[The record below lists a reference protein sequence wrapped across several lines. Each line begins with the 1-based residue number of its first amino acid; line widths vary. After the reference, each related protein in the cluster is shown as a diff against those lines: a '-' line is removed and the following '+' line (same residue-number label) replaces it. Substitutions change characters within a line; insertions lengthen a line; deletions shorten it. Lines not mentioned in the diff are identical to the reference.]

1 MLNSHTQPLAA
12 ATPIMSTAAPTLKKA
27 SRLAWMDIA
36 KGLGI
41 LGVVYYH
48 LFATYIDKDYAKMPW
63 VKSGHFLA
71 DLVGP
76 AGIGSAT
83 DLLRVLGKLLWASA
97 PDIGSD
103 SVGVFILLG
112 GWALAAATFKKAQ
125 SSPIQW
131 MNWYRQ
137 RFERLYPVYWCAHL
151 VLLLTPFTW
160 IEPVDSRFLLSL
172 TGLRFLDIDRTFF
185 YANSAW
191 WYFSMLIQ
199 FYAVFPLLFCAH
211 RRLGQWGFTA
221 LAIGSGFLLRYLLI
235 VKWQVNGN
243 WILGGNCL
251 SRLPEFALGMTLGN
265 AHINHADRLE
275 KWLLGWRAL
284 LLGLAMYYF
293 AWRLNSSLTA
303 YVFAD
308 FYTSIACMLLL
319 LGVSGLAARTPRLG
333 EWLIKTGQLS
343 FGIYLTHQPL
353 AIWIG
358 IKTRTLP
365 PWGFLLVMPLILIG
379 LSVFGAGV
387 ERAVNAALERWVFK
401 KGNASVPREAQ
412 RVA

>member
-1 MLNSHTQPLAA
+1 
-12 ATPIMSTAAPTLKKA
+12 MSTAAPTQQKS

-48 LFATYIDKDYAKMPW
+48 LFATYIDKDYPKMPW
-63 VKSGHFLA
+63 VKSGHFLS

-76 AGIGSAT
+76 AGINSAT
-83 DLLRVLGKLLWASA
+83 DALRVFGRMLWASA

-103 SVGVFILLG
+103 AVGVFILLG

-125 SSPIQW
+125 HSPIPW
-131 MNWYRQ
+131 INWYRQ

-151 VLLLTPFTW
+151 VLLVTPFTW
-160 IEPVDSRFLLSL
+160 LEPIDSRFLLSL

-199 FYAVFPLLFCAH
+199 FYAIFPLLFTAY
-211 RRLGQWGFTA
+211 RRLGQWAFLVVTIA
-221 LAIGSGFLLRYLLI
+221 TGFLLRYLLT
-235 VKWQVNGN
+235 VRWQVNGN

-251 SRLPEFALGMTLGN
+251 SRLPEFALGMTLGI
-265 AHINHADRLE
+265 AHLNHADRIE
-275 KWLLGWRAL
+275 KWILGWRAL

-293 AWRLNSSLTA
+293 VWLLNSSLTA

-308 FYTSIACMLLL
+308 FYTSLACMLLL
-319 LGVSGLAARTPRLG
+319 LGISGLAARIDFLG
-333 EWLIKTGQLS
+333 GWLLKTGQLS
-343 FGIYLTHQPL
+343 FGIYLTHQPI

-365 PWGFLLVMPLILIG
+365 PWGFLLVMPFILTG

-387 ERAVNAALERWVFK
+387 ERAVNATLEKWVFK
-401 KGNASVPREAQ
+401 RATLNAPQNPKRMS
-412 RVA
+412 